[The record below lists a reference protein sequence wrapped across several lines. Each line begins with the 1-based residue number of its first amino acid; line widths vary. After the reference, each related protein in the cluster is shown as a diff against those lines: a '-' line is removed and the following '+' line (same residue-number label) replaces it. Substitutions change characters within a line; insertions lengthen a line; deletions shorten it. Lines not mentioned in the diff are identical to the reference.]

1 MVDIHIKAVIQRI
14 CKREKN
20 TKRKEQQTE
29 SAENSKKMQ
38 NSVQKFVE
46 LLKSDFKTLSLETK
60 KKYPQIKEVI
70 IMIQIFTFSCL
81 SVCYW
86 IARQVLRGGEIPW
99 FLGVLKTPK
108 DDYILTHLWE
118 RYGLVSTFWGISFC
132 FLFCD
137 QVANTND
144 EVKSKW
150 LQPLMIV
157 WCWAGVV

>member
-14 CKREKN
+14 CERKK

-70 IMIQIFTFSCL
+70 IMIQVFTFSCL
-81 SVCYW
+81 SAIGQPDRCY
-86 IARQVLRGGEIPW
+86 AAVKSLW

-108 DDYILTHLWE
+108 DDCILPQLWE

-157 WCWAGVV
+157 WCWAGV